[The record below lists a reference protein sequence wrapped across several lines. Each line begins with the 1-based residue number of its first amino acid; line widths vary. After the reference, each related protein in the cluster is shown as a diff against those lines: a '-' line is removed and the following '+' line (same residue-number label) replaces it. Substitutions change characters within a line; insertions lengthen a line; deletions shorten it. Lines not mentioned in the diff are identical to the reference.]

1 MELAMRTGAVLG
13 TVAFQLGPFAV
24 RWYGVIISIGM
35 LIGIA
40 LAYRETVRQHL
51 NPDDLID
58 LLLLLIPSAVIGARL
73 YYVIFRWQYY
83 AQYPEMILK
92 IWKGGLAIHGG
103 VIAGVIVLLLYCR
116 HKKQDFLRWADII
129 APSLILGQAIGR
141 WGNFANAE
149 AFGPVIEPGSFW
161 SWVPLQVYA
170 DGAYHHPTFLY
181 ESIWDALI
189 FLFLVWLIRRPHRIG
204 TVFAD
209 YLIFYSIG
217 RFFIEQLRTDSL
229 MIGPLRTAVLV
240 SALGIVI
247 GVIILWRIEK
257 KPVVDVSLPPEHKV
271 GSKSHRESVKK
282 KRD

>member
-1 MELAMRTGAVLG
+1 MQR
-13 TVAFQLGPFAV
+13 
-24 RWYGVIISIGM
+24 
-35 LIGIA
+35 
-40 LAYRETVRQHL
+40 
-51 NPDDLID
+51 
-58 LLLLLIPSAVIGARL
+58 
-73 YYVIFRWQYY
+73 
-83 AQYPEMILK
+83 
-92 IWKGGLAIHGG
+92 
-103 VIAGVIVLLLYCR
+103 
-116 HKKQDFLRWADII
+116 
-129 APSLILGQAIGR
+129 
-141 WGNFANAE
+141 

-257 KPVVDVSLPPEHKV
+257 KPVVDVSFTA
-271 GSKSHRESVKK
+271 
-282 KRD
+282 